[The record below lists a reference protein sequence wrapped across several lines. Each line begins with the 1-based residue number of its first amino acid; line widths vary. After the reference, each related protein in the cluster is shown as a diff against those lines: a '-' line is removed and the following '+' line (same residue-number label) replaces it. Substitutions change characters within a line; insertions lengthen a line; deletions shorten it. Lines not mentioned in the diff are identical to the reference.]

1 MFLGTFNAGCICS
14 MLDILRFLIWSVFYC
29 GSLSSSSVHKLIE
42 SILSSSDTLSI
53 ADLLV
58 FAAPVLFINEWLDD
72 YLNMAS
78 SFYEDL

>member
-1 MFLGTFNAGCICS
+1 M
-14 MLDILRFLIWSVFYC
+14 
-29 GSLSSSSVHKLIE
+29 HKLIE